1 MSKKIRVAPLH
12 PDQWDDEAHA
22 AYAVLNSSATKEI
35 GAASNAAMAL
45 AHYPKLAKSFYTLGR
60 HILVESSLSDRLR
73 ELVTLRIGHRLKC
86 GYEWY
91 HHVRFAKRIGI
102 SGDEIEAVRKG
113 PDAKVW
119 SKADRL
125 VLSLTDQLMDTS
137 KVDDKTW
144 EGLNKVL
151 SKQQVMDLVF
161 TVGMYVMMGW
171 AVSTFQIAIETGYDD
186 KDHPLEKAKRS
197 VRKAKRSA
205 RQAKGPTRKA
215 KAKRAVKKAR
225 GRR

>member
-1 MSKKIRVAPLH
+1 MSKKVRVAPLH
-12 PDQWDDEAHA
+12 PDRWDDAARA
-22 AYAVLNSSATKEI
+22 AYAVLDSSATKEV
-35 GAASNAAMAL
+35 GAASNAAMAM

-73 ELVTLRIGHRLKC
+73 ELVTLRIGYRLKC

-91 HHVRFAKRIGI
+91 HHVRFAKRVGI
-102 SGDEIEAVRKG
+102 SGEEIEAVRKG

-137 KVDDKTW
+137 NVDDKTW
-144 EGLNKVL
+144 EGLNKL
-151 SKQQVMDLVF
+151 LNKQQVMDLVF

-171 AVSTFQIAIETGYDD
+171 AVATFRIAIEPGFDD
-186 KDHPLEKAKRS
+186 KDHPLEKARRS
-197 VRKAKRSA
+197 VGKTKRSA
-205 RQAKGPTRKA
+205 RQAKSPTRKA
-215 KAKRAVKKAR
+215 KKAVTKRRAR
-225 GRR
+225 R